1 VESEGEIQFIGSIR
15 DQTERQ
21 RMRAM
26 LVQSEK
32 LASIGLLSAGVA
44 HEINNPLAYVG
55 NNLAVLER
63 DFKGVLAMMDCY
75 EQSHER
81 LAEVDPGRLRKI
93 QELSDDLDWPYV
105 RSNLERMLS
114 RTREGVQRV
123 ANIVQNLR
131 GLARTAPPKMEQ
143 VMISELIAPALEMV
157 QGRLRRS
164 GIEVVQSHETRCK
177 VPCLASQISQVVL
190 NLLVNAIQAIE
201 ASGRDQGGRIE
212 VLTRAEG
219 DHFLVAIGDNGAGI
233 DPESIPKLF
242 DPFFTT
248 KPVGEGTGLGLSICH
263 GIVTGHGGRI
273 EVESHPERGSCFRVF
288 LPLSPP

>member
-1 VESEGEIQFIGSIR
+1 
-15 DQTERQ
+15 
-21 RMRAM
+21 M

-75 EQSHER
+75 EQAHEKLR
-81 LAEVDPGRLRKI
+81 EVDPGRLRQV

-131 GLARTAPPKMEQ
+131 GLARTAPPKMEL

-164 GIEVVQSHETRCK
+164 GIEVVQSHQLRCK

-201 ASGRDQGGRIE
+201 SSGHEQGGRIE
-212 VLTRAEG
+212 INTRVEG
-219 DHFLVAIGDNGAGI
+219 DHYLLEIVDNGIGI
-233 DPESIPKLF
+233 DEESIPKLF
-242 DPFFTT
+242 DPFYTT
-248 KPVGEGTGLGLSICH
+248 KPVGEGTGLGLSISH
-263 GIVTGHGGRI
+263 GIITGHGGRI
-273 EVESHPERGSCFRVF
+273 EVESDLDRGTRFRIL
-288 LPLSPP
+288 LPMSPPTAA